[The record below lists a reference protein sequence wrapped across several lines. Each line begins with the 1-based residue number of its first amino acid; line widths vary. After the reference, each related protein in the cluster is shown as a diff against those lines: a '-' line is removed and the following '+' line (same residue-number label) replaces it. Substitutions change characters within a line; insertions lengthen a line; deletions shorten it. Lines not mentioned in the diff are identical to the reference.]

1 MSSAA
6 SNSERVDD
14 PSAEAVIDIRSVSK
28 RFGKRQILHDLNLT
42 VARGQTFAFLGR
54 NGAGKT
60 TTIRMLLGLHK
71 PDAGTV
77 RVLGLDPAKDAMEIR
92 RRVGYLAEDQHMF
105 GWMSV
110 QQLISF
116 TAPFYPTWNHDWAN
130 HLAKKFEL
138 PMKTKVKHLSK
149 GQGVRLGL
157 LLALAHH
164 PRLIILDD
172 PTLGLDP
179 IVRKEFLRD
188 LVAHFHG
195 SAVTIFFSSHLL
207 YEVEP
212 VADSVAIL
220 DRGHI
225 VRHSPTEDL
234 RDSVK
239 QIILPAREFD
249 AMPALPGVLDVKR
262 RKYQVAVV
270 VEDVER
276 ALPLVREQVE
286 AVEVVDLN
294 LDEIFEAYVIGKR
307 NAQPGEEDGHVAK
320 LGLERVA

>member
-1 MSSAA
+1 MSTVTSTLDQPAV
-6 SNSERVDD
+6 NQIDD
-14 PSAEAVIDIRSVSK
+14 PAAEPVIQIRSVSK
-28 RFGKRQILHDLNLT
+28 RFGKRAILHDLNLT

-105 GWMSV
+105 GWMTV
-110 QQLISF
+110 AQMISF

-130 HLAKKFEL
+130 HLAKKFDL
-138 PMKTKVKHLSK
+138 PMKTKVKVLSK

-188 LVAHFHG
+188 LVTHFHG

-220 DRGHI
+220 DRGSI
-225 VRHSPTEDL
+225 VRHSPTEQL

-239 QIILPAREFD
+239 QII
-249 AMPALPGVLDVKR
+249 MPAFDYDSIGPLPGTLDVKR
-262 RKYQVAVV
+262 RGNQVAIVV
-270 VEDVER
+270 DDIDRAVHAVER
-276 ALPLVREQVE
+276 TAATYDVI
-286 AVEVVDLN
+286 DLN
-294 LDEIFEAYVIGKR
+294 LDEIFEAYIIGKR
-307 NAQPGEEDGHVAK
+307 EEDGHVASP
-320 LGLERVA
+320 GLERVA

>member
-1 MSSAA
+1 MTTSDSL
-6 SNSERVDD
+6 NVDD
-14 PSAEAVIDIRSVSK
+14 PVIDIRSVSK

-42 VARGQTFAFLGR
+42 VNRGQTFAFLGR

-71 PDAGTV
+71 PDTGTV

-105 GWMSV
+105 GWMTCA
-110 QQLISF
+110 QLIKF
-116 TAPFYPTWNHDWAN
+116 TAPFYPTWNDDWAN

-138 PMKTKVKHLSK
+138 PIKTKVKHLSK
-149 GQGVRLGL
+149 GQSVRLGL
-157 LLALAHH
+157 LLALSHH

-220 DRGHI
+220 DRGSI
-225 VRHSPTEDL
+225 VRHSPTEQL

-239 QIILPAREFD
+239 QII
-249 AMPALPGVLDVKR
+249 MPAFEYDSIAPLAGTLDVKR
-262 RKYQVAVV
+262 RGHQVAVV

-276 ALPLVREQVE
+276 AVRDVE
-286 AVEVVDLN
+286 RTAATYDVIDLN

-307 NAQPGEEDGHVAK
+307 DGGKEGDHVPQP
-320 LGLERVA
+320 GLERVA

>member
-1 MSSAA
+1 
-6 SNSERVDD
+6 
-14 PSAEAVIDIRSVSK
+14 
-28 RFGKRQILHDLNLT
+28 
-42 VARGQTFAFLGR
+42 
-54 NGAGKT
+54 
-60 TTIRMLLGLHK
+60 
-71 PDAGTV
+71 
-77 RVLGLDPAKDAMEIR
+77 
-92 RRVGYLAEDQHMF
+92 MF

-179 IVRKEFLRD
+179 IVRH
-188 LVAHFHG
+188 AG
-195 SAVTIFFSSHLL
+195 
-207 YEVEP
+207 
-212 VADSVAIL
+212 
-220 DRGHI
+220 
-225 VRHSPTEDL
+225 TEDL

-239 QIILPAREFD
+239 QIIMPAREFD
-249 AMPALPGVLDVKR
+249 ELAPLPGVLDVKR

-276 ALPLVREQVE
+276 ALPLVRERVE
-286 AVEVVDLN
+286 AVEIVDLN
-294 LDEIFEAYVIGKR
+294 LDEIFEAYVIGNR
-307 NAQPGEEDGHVAK
+307 NPGKEDGHVAK
-320 LGLERVA
+320 PGLERVA